1 MDRAVSPEPLLAWLD
16 RRERSERLYCLINP
30 ANAPDRALTP
40 VQLEQC
46 GVIGNPFFDDP
57 LAKRMYLQLVPA
69 SSAELQSVVSQEFA
83 SLPSSRTQPV
93 AFCGWIATQADVR
106 RVVAHLERQLT
117 VMSPQGKACLLRF
130 HDPRVLERLE
140 DILDPQQLSRL
151 LGPIDSWWY
160 FDHRQQLKELS
171 PHEAPRGL
179 GRLKLT
185 ETQWLSIKRIADINH
200 ILELW
205 NSMGIENGSI
215 ASPADIDQLMVAAER
230 YGLHEYEDI
239 SLFAIHGLLT
249 GLEFHQHPR
258 IQRLLRSMSRERDYS
273 MVTECLE
280 DEDWELIAR
289 ECRENVHVRH
299 I

>member
-16 RRERSERLYCLINP
+16 RRERADSLYCLINP
-30 ANAPDRALTP
+30 ANGSDRALTTA
-40 VQLEQC
+40 QLEQC

-57 LAKRMYLQLVPA
+57 LAKRMYLKPVPMTA
-69 SSAELQSVVSQEFA
+69 SELRASVSREFK
-83 SLPSSRTQPV
+83 SLPDSRIQPV
-93 AFCGWIATQADVR
+93 AFCGWIATRADLR
-106 RVVAHLERQLT
+106 SVVSYMQRQLT

-140 DILDPQQLSRL
+140 YILDPLQLSRL

-160 FDHRQQLKELS
+160 FNHRQQLKELS
-171 PHEAPRGL
+171 PHQEQRGL
-179 GRLKLT
+179 GRLRLT
-185 ETQWLSIKRIADINH
+185 EEQWFAIKRIADINH

-205 NSMGIENGSI
+205 NSMGVENGYF
-215 ASPADIDQLMVAAER
+215 ASPADIDQLMGAAEG
-230 YGLHEYEDI
+230 YGLHEYDDI

-249 GLEFHQHPR
+249 GKEFHQHPR
-258 IQRLLRSMSRERDYS
+258 IQRLLRSMSGERDYS